1 MTTHTHWN
9 THWRSFTAVTHLLFL
24 VCFFLP
30 QPHLTFHLL
39 TIYQTTHL
47 PTRLRDASSSLSSSP
62 GLGEVITHDSLLTN
76 SSALKEMVE
85 PFTNEKLLREVIR
98 QWTTPLPREYLYR
111 PLIISGPSGVGKGR
125 LTGEMMRDYHKFFRK
140 IVTYTTRRPRA
151 KEVSGRQYHFLS
163 DADFCRLNSTDFFLE
178 SATIHNHRYGV
189 SRYSWLL
196 ATQQYSAILKLR
208 REVRE
213 RLEGEE
219 EEALL
224 YRRELELNEDQNT
237 VRIPLLELDLQGVQ
251 FFRSAGKRLRVRPQ
265 FLFMQPPSVTQLK
278 QRLLER
284 DSETDEEMELR
295 LQNAE
300 KDLNY
305 VAKHK
310 ELFDRVLHNDDLTLA
325 SNAFF
330 RAVRDW

>member
-1 MTTHTHWN
+1 MTNHTHC
-9 THWRSFTAVTHLLFL
+9 RSYTAVTHLLFL
-24 VCFFLP
+24 VFFFLP

-39 TIYQTTHL
+39 TIHQTTPL
-47 PTRLRDASSSLSSSP
+47 TARLRDASSLSSTP
-62 GLGEVITHDSLLTN
+62 GFGEEIPHDSMLFN

-85 PFTNEKLLREVIR
+85 PFAKEKLLREVIR
-98 QWTTPLPREYLYR
+98 QWTTPLPKEYLYR
-111 PLIISGPSGVGKGR
+111 PLVISGPSGVGKGR
-125 LTGEMMRDYHKFFRK
+125 LTGELLRDYHKFFRK

-151 KEVSGRQYHFLS
+151 KEVTGRQYHFLS
-163 DADFCRLNSTDFFLE
+163 DGAFCRLNSTGFFLE
-178 SATIHNHRYGV
+178 SATIHNHRYGI
-189 SRYSWLL
+189 SHYSWLL
-196 ATQQYSAILKLR
+196 ATQQYASLAKLR

-213 RLEGEE
+213 RLQEE
-219 EEALL
+219 EEEVLL
-224 YRRELELNEDQNT
+224 YRRELELNEDQST

-265 FLFMQPPSVTQLK
+265 FLFMQPPSLTQLK

-305 VAKHK
+305 VANHK